1 MRPALAALA
10 LASVFAVAPS
20 AHGQL
25 ADAKVLTHEAVRVM
39 VAAASDHANKNG
51 WAVSIAVVD
60 ANGDLLAF
68 RRLDGASLASI
79 DISQGKART
88 AARFRRP
95 TKALADALAEGRTAL
110 LTVPGL
116 VALQGGLPV
125 VVGAVTIGGIGVS
138 GVTSEQDEQV
148 AQAGLAALKP

>member
-1 MRPALAALA
+1 MRLSPGFVVAGLSLLATPARA
-10 LASVFAVAPS
+10 
-20 AHGQL
+20 QL
-25 ADAKVLTHEAVRVM
+25 ADSKVLTQEAVRTM
-39 VAAASDHANKNG
+39 VAAATDHAVKNG

-68 RRLDGASLASI
+68 RRLDGASLGSI

-110 LTVPGL
+110 LTIPNL

-125 VVGAVTIGGIGVS
+125 LWGTVTIGGIGVS

-148 AQAGLAALKP
+148 AQAGLAALKQ

>member
-1 MRPALAALA
+1 MRPASALLV
-10 LASVFAVAPS
+10 LASLLVVAPS
-20 AHGQL
+20 AHAQL
-25 ADAKVLTHEAVRVM
+25 ADAKVLTGEAVRAM
-39 VAAASDHANKNG
+39 VAASTDHAVKNG

-95 TKALADALAEGRTAL
+95 TKALADAIAEGRTVL

-116 VALQGGLPV
+116 IALQGGLPV
-125 VVGAVTIGGIGVS
+125 LVGAVTIGGIGVS

>member
-1 MRPALAALA
+1 M
-10 LASVFAVAPS
+10 FAVVPPVHA
-20 AHGQL
+20 QL
-25 ADAKVLTHEAVRVM
+25 ADAKVLTSEAVRAM
-39 VAAASDHANKNG
+39 VAAATDHAVKNG

-88 AARFRRP
+88 AARIRRP
-95 TKALADALAEGRTAL
+95 TKTLADALAEGRTAL
-110 LTVPGL
+110 LSIPGI

-125 VVGAVTIGGIGVS
+125 TVGTATIGGIGVS
-138 GVTSEQDEQV
+138 GATSEQDEQV